1 MNLNDEVMGEKRG
14 GGRRAAA
21 RVWFRVQSGT
31 VLRWRISVSQAG
43 VEWRCVVCACV
54 KVLMRYANEKAGPK
68 LFESFV

>member
-1 MNLNDEVMGEKRG
+1 MNFNDEVMGEKRG

-43 VEWRCVVCACV
+43 VEWRCVVL
-54 KVLMRYANEKAGPK
+54 VLRC
-68 LFESFV
+68 S